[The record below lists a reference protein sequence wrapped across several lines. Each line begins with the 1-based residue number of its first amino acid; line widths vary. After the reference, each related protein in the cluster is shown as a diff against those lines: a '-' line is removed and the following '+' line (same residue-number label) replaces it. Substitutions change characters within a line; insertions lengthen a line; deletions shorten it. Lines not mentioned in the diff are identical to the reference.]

1 MANIAHFSTSHI
13 VDILYVN
20 DNNIHTSNGSY
31 SMIMFLLQKSN
42 QKTSETDYVVIAK
55 QHFSKTLKTVK
66 IQLNP
71 TNLSDQMNFIIP
83 EITNQLN
90 KYELITNI
98 IQQQYY
104 VITEYNN

>member
-55 QHFSKTLKTVK
+55 QHFSKTLKNCKDSTE
-66 IQLNP
+66 
-71 TNLSDQMNFIIP
+71 S
-83 EITNQLN
+83 NQF
-90 KYELITNI
+90 K
-98 IQQQYY
+98 
-104 VITEYNN
+104 